1 MLFPGTTIIVVS
13 FDFGSAARR
22 RSEEHTS
29 ELQSPVHLVYLRSF
43 PTRRSSDLAE
53 IEMLQGQLRAMRCV
67 IAALITSSPNI
78 ANIME
83 SIAVM
88 QSDLL
93 TEFDA
98 VPRNDDHRRQLR
110 LWERGAEEIGRAHV

>member
-1 MLFPGTTIIVVS
+1 MNHPII
-13 FDFGSAARR
+13 DPAN
-22 RSEEHTS
+22 
-29 ELQSPVHLVYLRSF
+29 LP
-43 PTRRSSDLAE
+43 AE

-67 IAALITSSPNI
+67 IAALIASSPNI

-83 SIAVM
+83 SIVVM

-110 LWERGAEEIGRAHV
+110 L